1 MIGLPIKYENG
12 EGEEKTET
20 FWFHLSKPELMRLQT
35 SIPGGFGKLLQDLLA
50 AEDMN
55 ELFKHFEDII
65 FKAYGV
71 RTADGRGF
79 EKSDELT
86 QKFRQSFAYEALF
99 DKMMADEDAF
109 ANFVKAMLPKNFE
122 REMALVESQQEDG
135 PKPPTA

>member
-12 EGEEKTET
+12 DGDSVTET

-35 SIPGGFGKLLQDLLA
+35 SIPGGFGKLLQDLVA
-50 AEDMN
+50 ANDMN

-99 DKMMADEDAF
+99 DQMMGDENAF
-109 ANFVKAMLPKNFE
+109 ANFVREMLPKNFE
-122 REMALVESQQEDG
+122 REMALVDNQEG
-135 PKPPTA
+135 PKPPTS